1 MIKAGTILQL
11 EPIHN
16 DTPEK
21 YRCRVVESEED
32 GIFIDYPI
40 HTKTGKTIFM
50 MNGTQLKA
58 SFVYNEQTVL
68 MFESEVLGR
77 KISKIP
83 MVHIHY
89 PGEDKLVKVQRRQY
103 VRVET
108 NADISLYYGDEYH
121 PAVTEDIS
129 AGGCA
134 VRMNGIE
141 IEQGARISMIIV
153 LTMQTGECHYLE
165 IMGSLI
171 RVWERNNKKI
181 ASIQFLNLS
190 ETQRQVIMR
199 FCFEKQL
206 ELRKKGLLE

>member
-16 DTPEK
+16 ETPEK

-40 HTKTGKTIFM
+40 HTKTGKTAFM

-83 MVHIHY
+83 MIHIHY
-89 PGEDKLVKVQRRQY
+89 PGEGELVKVQRRQY

-108 NADISLYYGDEYH
+108 NADISLYYNDQYH

-134 VRMNGIE
+134 VRIAGID

-153 LTMQTGECHYLE
+153 LAMQTGEYHYLE
-165 IMGSLI
+165 ITGSLI
-171 RVWERNNKKI
+171 RIWERNKNKI
-181 ASIQFLNLS
+181 ASIQFLNLT
-190 ETQRQVIMR
+190 ETQRQIIMR
-199 FCFEKQL
+199 YCFEKQL

>member
-11 EPIHN
+11 EPIHSE
-16 DTPEK
+16 TPEK
-21 YRCRVVESEED
+21 YRCRVVESEEN

-40 HTKTGKTIFM
+40 HTNTGKTIFM
-50 MNGTQLKA
+50 MNGTKLKA
-58 SFVYNEQTVL
+58 SFVYNDQTVL

-89 PGEDKLVKVQRRQY
+89 PGEEELVKVQRREY

-108 NADISLYYGDEYH
+108 NADISLYFNDEYH

-134 VRMNGIE
+134 VRMKE
-141 IEQGARISMIIV
+141 IDIQQGSRTSMIIV
-153 LTMQTGECHYLE
+153 LPMQTGECRYLE
-165 IMGSLI
+165 IEGRLI
-171 RVWERNNKKI
+171 RVLDRNKNKI
-181 ASIQFLNLS
+181 ASIQFLDLS

-199 FCFEKQL
+199 YCFEKQL